1 MKPLRR
7 APTLN
12 LPNQLTVLRLGMCG
26 MLLISMSFA
35 WPYAA
40 TTAFFIFTLAS
51 LTDWLD
57 GAIARARN
65 LVTDLGKLLDP
76 LADKILILGTFI
88 ALAVERHHFAPMWMV
103 VVIMA
108 REFLISGLRQIAA
121 AKQKILAAERI
132 GKHKTISQIVAI
144 LVSLAYLSLGEFG
157 LQNTLL
163 AHFLAASQIWFY
175 WIALVITVLS
185 GAIYFWKNSAIVNES
200 LEGKPLPETSAAPV
214 PESPAPEPVSLP
226 VIPVTP
232 AFKEWEAI
240 VEALGQ
246 GAQIIIL
253 RKGGIAEGRTGF
265 QAKHPKFWLF
275 PTGYHQQ
282 WEKTKPE
289 LRRYLTPTTAS
300 SEKDKEIAL
309 HYFAEVTDAIYLSSW
324 EQVARLDDAHFW
336 SEEIVRE
343 RFDYKER
350 PGMEAGLHMLIVRV
364 SRINLPHKLGWPPR
378 PLTMAA
384 SRGPRCRPIG
394 STTSRRT
401 SSARRSSR
409 RAAAGSWP
417 PSRRSR
423 SRPPPPTCPKSPSP
437 PIRHER
443 PGFAGSGLRG
453 DRGDHRHR
461 HPAPR

>member
-7 APTLN
+7 ASALN

-26 MLLISMSFA
+26 LLLISMSFT

-40 TTAFFIFTLAS
+40 TTAFFLFTLAS

-57 GAIARARN
+57 GSIARARN

-76 LADKILILGTFI
+76 LADKVLVVS
-88 ALAVERHHFAPMWMV
+88 ALVALVWNHVAPVWMV
-103 VVIMA
+103 VIIIA
-108 REFLISGLRQIAA
+108 REFLIMGLRQIAA

-144 LVSLAYLSLGEFG
+144 LVSLACLSLGEFG

-163 AHFLAASQIWFY
+163 ARFLAVSQIWFY

-185 GAIYFWKNSAIVNES
+185 GAVYFWKNAAIVNES
-200 LEGKPLPETSAAPV
+200 IFTE
-214 PESPAPEPVSLP
+214 PAPEKNDDAVEDFSASKPVSLP
-226 VIPVTP
+226 VKLVTP

-246 GAQIIIL
+246 GAQIVIL

-282 WEKTKPE
+282 WEKTKPD
-289 LRRYLTPTTAS
+289 LRRFVTPSTAAP
-300 SEKDKEIAL
+300 EKGKEILL
-309 HYFAEVTDAIYLSSW
+309 HYFAEVTDALYLSSW
-324 EQVARLDDAHFW
+324 EQVARLDDIHFW
-336 SEEIVRE
+336 GEEIVRE

-350 PGMEAGLHMLIVRV
+350 PGMEAGLHLLIVRV
-364 SRINLPHKLGWPPR
+364 SRINLPHKLAPAPDYEG
-378 PLTMAA
+378 
-384 SRGPRCRPIG
+384 CK
-394 STTSRRT
+394 
-401 SSARRSSR
+401 
-409 RAAAGSWP
+409 SWIEVP
-417 PSRRSR
+417 VDWEHDIATHVVRIEEFATRRSR
-423 SRPPPPTCPKSPSP
+423 ILAAVATVSVSSSTTHLPKITPNFSP
-437 PIRHER
+437 RT
-443 PGFAGSGLRG
+443 A
-453 DRGDHRHR
+453 
-461 HPAPR
+461 

>member
-1 MKPLRR
+1 MRALRR

-26 MLLISMSFA
+26 LLLISMSFT

-57 GAIARARN
+57 GAIARSRN

-76 LADKILILGTFI
+76 LADKVLVLGTLV
-88 ALAVERHHFAPMWMV
+88 ALVERGVAPMWMV

-108 REFLISGLRQIAA
+108 REFLITGLRQIAA

-157 LQNTLL
+157 LQHTLL

-175 WIALVITVLS
+175 WIALIITVLS
-185 GAIYFWKNSAIVNES
+185 GAIYFWKNAAIVSES
-200 LEGKPLPETSAAPV
+200 IEAKSLTETSNPTR
-214 PESPAPEPVSLP
+214 ESPAPEAVSLP
-226 VIPVTP
+226 VKPVMP

-246 GAQIIIL
+246 GAQIVIL

-275 PTGYHQQ
+275 PTAYHQQ
-282 WEKTKPE
+282 WEKTKPD
-289 LRRYLTPTTAS
+289 LRRYLTPSTAS
-300 SEKDKEIAL
+300 SEKDKEITL

-336 SEEIVRE
+336 SEEILRE

-350 PGMEAGLHMLIVRV
+350 PGMEAGLHLLIVRV
-364 SRINLPHKLGWPPR
+364 SRINLPHKLAPSTEYEGCKSWIEVPVDWEHDI
-378 PLTMAA
+378 AA
-384 SRGPRCRPIG
+384 HVV
-394 STTSRRT
+394 RT
-401 SSARRSSR
+401 EEFAT
-409 RAAAGSWP
+409 
-417 PSRRSR
+417 RRSR
-423 SRPPPPTCPKSPSP
+423 ILAAVATVSVSSSTTHLPKVTPN
-437 PIRHER
+437 
-443 PGFAGSGLRG
+443 LT
-453 DRGDHRHR
+453 
-461 HPAPR
+461 PRTA